1 MKTVPDKD
9 KINAVLAENS
19 KKIFFYALRHTGNE
33 AEAEDLAQDIMLA
46 VLASYKNIRNED
58 AI

>member
-1 MKTVPDKD
+1 MPDKD